1 MFRFF
6 KMLGRDIFKILI
18 VFFLVF
24 SWRTVL
30 SETVNEV
37 GIGLIMFH
45 EISRI
50 SNTGVL
56 ALVVAKYVSSC

>member
-1 MFRFF
+1 M
-6 KMLGRDIFKILI
+6 
-18 VFFLVF
+18 
-24 SWRTVL
+24 L

-50 SNTGVL
+50 SNRSVL
-56 ALVVAKYVSSC
+56 ALVVASDNEIYEVL

>member
-37 GIGLIMFH
+37 GIGLIMFY
-45 EISRI
+45 EISKI

-56 ALVVAKYVSSC
+56 ALVVAKCVSSC